1 MLWEHRI
8 GAHNLNLGLGK
19 EIKGKEKSKL
29 STHPHLWVVAS
40 QGKEEVQSAFEAHK
54 E

>member
-29 STHPHLWVVAS
+29 SIDPHLWVVS
-40 QGKEEVQSAFEAHK
+40 QGKEEMQSAFEARK

>member
-1 MLWEHRI
+1 MLWEHRT

-29 STHPHLWVVAS
+29 NSGVWVVAR
-40 QGKEEVQSAFEAHK
+40 QEKEDMQSTVEAHK